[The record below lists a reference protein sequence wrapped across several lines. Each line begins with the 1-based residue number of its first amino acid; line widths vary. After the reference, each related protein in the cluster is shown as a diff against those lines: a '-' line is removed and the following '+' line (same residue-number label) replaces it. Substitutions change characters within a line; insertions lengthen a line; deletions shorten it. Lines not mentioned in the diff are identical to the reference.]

1 MAHEGRGGPVDRAA
15 PMVAQ
20 RADAQRADAQRA
32 DAQRAVTAF
41 DHAPVGVITTSL
53 AAGRP
58 GAYLTVNE
66 AYCRM
71 VGYGPTDLIGNDFL
85 GDVHPADQP
94 ALDDLLQKVLAGE
107 SGSVLA
113 QTHLV
118 REDGEIVPVR
128 VTGAA
133 IAPARDPGSPGG
145 RDRARF
151 QQPARGDR

>member
-15 PMVAQ
+15 PMV
-20 RADAQRADAQRA
+20 AQRADAQRA